1 MRVDIFRPVD
11 RLRRSASAWFGSLG
25 HILLLVW
32 MLLLIFLTPAERLWL
47 SAALSLAAAVVL
59 YPVSFGRLLRWR
71 TLVLLAMVFLA
82 SAFLGAHQPD
92 THLLGIPYSTTGLI
106 GGLQMVLR
114 AVVILVAVD
123 GFSGAV
129 EIGEVAGM
137 FERLGLRGL
146 GFSIGVAFNLLPAL
160 RQAGAN
166 TWHAM
171 WMRGGLRTRRL
182 HALRLMLVTII
193 TNALRRG
200 DEIALAAEVRA
211 FTPERS
217 RAIPLRRG
225 RLDRWL
231 VFPLLA
237 VLLAVLLIP
246 SSVLP

>member
-1 MRVDIFRPVD
+1 MKASRPPD
-11 RLRRSASAWFGSLG
+11 RLRRSASAWLGSLG

-32 MLLLIFLTPAERLWL
+32 MFSLVLIVPPARLWL
-47 SAALSLAAAVVL
+47 SALLCLAVAVVL
-59 YPVSFGRLLRWR
+59 YPASFLRLLRWR
-71 TLVLLAMVFLA
+71 TLLLLAMVFLA
-82 SAFLGAHQPD
+82 SLFFGAQQPD
-92 THLLGIPYSTTGLI
+92 ARLLGIPYSTAGLV

-123 GFSGAV
+123 GFSAAV

-160 RQAGAN
+160 RQAAVT

-171 WMRGGLRTRRL
+171 WMRGGLRARRL

-200 DEIALAAEVRA
+200 DEIALAAEARA

-231 VFPLLA
+231 ILPLLA
-237 VLLAVLLIP
+237 VLLAVLLVP
-246 SSVLP
+246 LWSMP